1 MSSQEVLCYKTVMCD
16 EEYTTVVYYTIIGLA
31 TVCDVFYY
39 LHMLIYADLTAGP
52 TACVIYLKPYSG
64 ANGLF

>member
-1 MSSQEVLCYKTVMCD
+1 MCD
-16 EEYTTVVYYTIIGLA
+16 EQYTTVVYYTIIGLA

-52 TACVIYLKPYSG
+52 TACVIYLEPYSG
-64 ANGLF
+64 ANWLF